1 MHKVKNK
8 VLSSF
13 QQFHMVLQAD
23 EVKHNVSDKLHQ
35 LQHRAESSPEDA
47 QQKASETSAKV
58 NCLSAVLAVRSTDE
72 QCVVTC
78 NMLHVMM
85 HGKIA

>member
-1 MHKVKNK
+1 MHKVKDK

-23 EVKHNVSDKLHQ
+23 EVKDNVSDKLHQ
-35 LQHRAESSPEDA
+35 LQHRAESSLEDA
-47 QQKASETSAKV
+47 QQKASDTSAKV
-58 NCLSAVLAVRSTDE
+58 NRLSAVLAVRSTDE

-78 NMLHVMM
+78 SMLHVMM
-85 HGKIA
+85 HSKIA